1 MKKTKYI
8 LLIIFMFAFMV
19 NVKADDEEFTKL
31 PNFEYNYFIKQD
43 EDGNLVPNA
52 KFEQRSLNGNVII
65 ELEPYIVDDMPSP
78 SVDPI
83 EPKNIDGVQST
94 LASPPGRYKYIMA
107 ISDNNMVLNLLTS
120 EQKEI
125 MSNIKSYSDY
135 LNYKNIL
142 TIDEETMMCGGKAN
156 AIELFKKNKGIWSID
171 SNGLFVDSGKE
182 LYNSSETENDHIIA
196 FYNLTSMIIEEV
208 QMPKGLQKSY
218 VVVPMAAII
227 AYKVNEDGSL
237 TILDE
242 HTYAM
247 QIGKLLKY
255 DKNIN
260 YNSISDM
267 ISKLDNTY
275 EYETTCTLPYS
286 NRTWFD
292 FTCDNSANNQN
303 QYSNNGIDSVD
314 LPFISGASYETNAK
328 SGTNPACPYGGATII
343 DKKGA
348 PSLKISTYVDG
359 KQRLNTKKD
368 TTAIIS
374 VKLEN
379 NGTAGSYN
387 NKIVSRVPKNL
398 VYVDDKE
405 INKYGVYNRED
416 GTVTWNL
423 EYLDS
428 LDAAMFS
435 YKVSIPATADIS
447 MLYTSTATVE
457 SMDTSTPIVS
467 DAAEIDLADV
477 VNPKTGDT
485 RALYI
490 FTSLIIAVTIL
501 LYVVNQKQIKEL

>member
-1 MKKTKYI
+1 MKKIQY
-8 LLIIFMFAFMV
+8 LLISLLMFTFV
-19 NVKADDEEFTKL
+19 LNVKAVEKEAQEESDFR
-31 PNFEYNYFIKQD
+31 YSYFIKQD
-43 EDGNLVPNA
+43 EDGNLVPDA
-52 KFEQRSLNGNVII
+52 KFEQRSLNGNVVI
-65 ELEPYIVDDMPSP
+65 ELESFFVEDMPNP
-78 SVDPI
+78 PVI
-83 EPKNIDGVQST
+83 IDEENGTVPNT
-94 LASPPGRYKYIMA
+94 LVSPPGRYKYINS
-107 ISDNNMVLNLLTS
+107 IYNKDMVLNLLTS
-120 EQKEI
+120 EQKELLN
-125 MSNIKSYSDY
+125 NIKTYNDFLKYKEALNKDY
-135 LNYKNIL
+135 FTYMCNGK
-142 TIDEETMMCGGKAN
+142 EE
-156 AIELFKKNKGIWSID
+156 AIETLRNNKGI
-171 SNGLFVDSGKE
+171 FA
-182 LYNSSETENDHIIA
+182 YENDGSVTKQLVPNTNLSDNNDELSQVFPKYIDYRIIT
-196 FYNLTSMIIEEV
+196 NMIIEEV

-218 VVVPMAAII
+218 IVVPMEVIMR
-227 AYKVNEDGSL
+227 YKITEDGTL
-237 TILDE
+237 VFDDNYCRAIQ
-242 HTYAM
+242 YM
-247 QIGKLLKY
+247 NLLKY
-255 DKNIN
+255 DSSIN
-260 YNSISDM
+260 YNKIEEV
-267 ISKLDNTY
+267 INKIDNTY
-275 EYETTCTLPYS
+275 VYETTCAYS
-286 NRTWFD
+286 KDITY
-292 FTCDNSANNQN
+292 FTYTCNNHLMP
-303 QYSNNGIDSVD
+303 GIIISPIIVPNDVTDPSC
-314 LPFISGASYETNAK
+314 PF
-328 SGTNPACPYGGATII
+328 GGATII
-343 DKKGA
+343 DKKGT

-359 KQRLNTKKD
+359 KQRLSAKKD

-490 FTSLIIAVTIL
+490 FTSLIIAITVL
-501 LYVVNQKQIKEL
+501 LVVNKKSIMG